1 MKQEPKWIP
10 HQAVVDLHKEQIA
23 EYGGL
28 PGIQKEGSLE
38 SALTRPKQVFSYGG
52 EQGDICSL
60 AAAYAWG
67 ISKNHPF
74 VDGNKRM
81 SLICVYVF
89 LGLNG
94 CYLDAREEEAY
105 AVMMK
110 IADGTLAEDGLA
122 ECIRGNIFEINTV

>member
-10 HQAVVDLHKEQIA
+10 RQAVIDLHRDQIS
-23 EYGGL
+23 EFGGL
-28 PGIQKEGSLE
+28 PGIQQEGSLD
-38 SALTRPKQVFSYGG
+38 SALARPKQIFSYGG

-81 SLICVYVF
+81 SLVCVYVF

-94 CYLDAREEEAY
+94 HYLDAREEEAY
-105 AVMMK
+105 NLMMNV
-110 IADGTLAEDGLA
+110 ADGTLSENELA
-122 ECIRGNIFEINTV
+122 AWIRDNTFKINTP

>member
-1 MKQEPKWIP
+1 MKQEPRWIP
-10 HQAVVDLHKEQIA
+10 YQAVVDLHKDQIA

-28 PGIQKEGSLE
+28 PGIQKDGNLE
-38 SALTRPKQVFSYGG
+38 SALARPKQIFSYGG
-52 EQGDICSL
+52 ERGDISSL

-81 SLICVYVF
+81 SLICIYVF

-94 CYLDAREEEAY
+94 HYLDAREEDAY
-105 AVMMK
+105 AIIVN
-110 IADGTLAEDGLA
+110 IADGALDEEGLA
-122 ECIRGNIFEINTV
+122 RWVKEHTFHINTV